1 MKTILCSVAS
11 IALALGPLSATTNAA
26 FHFSGRVVDA
36 EGHPVAGATVAR
48 YEYAE
53 AYLSRPG
60 ADWELKQQVTTP
72 PDGRFD
78 LALPRTQA
86 VFLVTK
92 AGLATAWR
100 QSWNARQDLT
110 NQQLVAISPKA
121 LAGVVVDE
129 ADKPVSDAQVYV
141 SVAITETALPG
152 GARTFNYLSGKI
164 PAACSTRGPAPMDVF
179 ASKVSPMPE
188 SLSRCKPLEKHCPI
202 LDGSPSAPIP
212 CPGAGTTWQ
221 SSSCSSPPGAS
232 REK

>member
-11 IALALGPLSATTNAA
+11 VALALGPLSATTNAA

-36 EGHPVAGATVAR
+36 EGHPVAGAIVAR

-60 ADWELKQQVTTP
+60 ADWELKQQVTTSP
-72 PDGRFD
+72 AGSFD

-92 AGLATAWR
+92 AGLAPAWR

-110 NQQLVAISPKA
+110 NQQLVATSPKA

-129 ADKPVSDAQVYV
+129 ADKPVSDAQVYL
-141 SVAITETALPG
+141 SLAITETALPG
-152 GARTFNYLSGKI
+152 GARTFNYLSGKM
-164 PAACSTRGPAPMDVF
+164 PRNLFNTRT
-179 ASKVSPMPE
+179 AS
-188 SLSRCKPLEKHCPI
+188 
-202 LDGSPSAPIP
+202 DGRFRIEGLPD
-212 CPGAGTTWQ
+212 AGVDLAVQ
-221 SSSCSSPPGAS
+221 ASGVANSSPRCSLAVQLS
-232 REK
+232 NADWKEN